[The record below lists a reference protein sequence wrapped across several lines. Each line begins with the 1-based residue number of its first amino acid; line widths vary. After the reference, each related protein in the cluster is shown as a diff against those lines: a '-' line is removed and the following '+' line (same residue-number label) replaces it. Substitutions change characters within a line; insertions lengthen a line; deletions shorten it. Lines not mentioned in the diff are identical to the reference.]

1 MSGLD
6 EVGERDGWRC
16 WICDEKVD
24 PRTSVNDPR
33 GPSIDSYFTASKS
46 VKSGKSGTLKGGGER
61 LAHRA
66 CNTKKGA
73 VTPVIRWP
81 DRLLVS
87 DPAVLLT
94 TVDRLERK
102 GGREIVG
109 RCPSQGDAEATATWL
124 TDRLSRLAPGLQVAS
139 KVEAGG
145 GQYLVALV
153 ADRAARR

>member
-1 MSGLD
+1 M
-6 EVGERDGWRC
+6 
-16 WICDEKVD
+16 
-24 PRTSVNDPR
+24 NDPR
-33 GPSIDSYFTASKS
+33 GPSIDSYFTAAKS
-46 VKSGKSGTLKGGGER
+46 AKSAKQTTQTTPKGGGER

-66 CNTKKGA
+66 CNTRKGA
-73 VTPVIRWP
+73 VTPAIRWP
-81 DRLLVS
+81 ERLLVS

-124 TDRLSRLAPGLQVAS
+124 TDRLSRLAPGLPVTS
-139 KVEAGG
+139 TVEAGG

>member
-1 MSGLD
+1 
-6 EVGERDGWRC
+6 
-16 WICDEKVD
+16 
-24 PRTSVNDPR
+24 VNDPR
-33 GPSIDSYFTASKS
+33 GPSIDSYFTAAKS
-46 VKSGKSGTLKGGGER
+46 AKSAKQTTQTTPKGGGER

-66 CNTKKGA
+66 CNTRKGA

-109 RCPSQGDAEATATWL
+109 RCPSQGDADETATWL
-124 TDRLSRLAPGLQVAS
+124 ADRLSRLAPALPVTS

-153 ADRAARR
+153 AARH

>member
-1 MSGLD
+1 VSGLD

-24 PRTSVNDPR
+24 RRTSVNDPR
-33 GPSIDSYFTASKS
+33 GPSIDSYFIAAKS
-46 VKSGKSGTLKGGGER
+46 GKPGKSGTPKSGVER

-66 CNTKKGA
+66 CNTRKGA

-87 DPAVLLT
+87 EPAVLLT

-109 RCPSQGDAEATATWL
+109 RCPSQRDAEEAAIWL
-124 TDRLSRLAPGLQVAS
+124 ADRLSRLAPALPVMT

-145 GQYLVALV
+145 GQHLVVLGV
-153 ADRAARR
+153 ARR

>member
-33 GPSIDSYFTASKS
+33 GPSIDSYFTAAKS
-46 VKSGKSGTLKGGGER
+46 VKSAKGKGGVER

-66 CNTKKGA
+66 CNTRKGA
-73 VTPVIRWP
+73 ITPVIRWP

-94 TVDRLERK
+94 TVDRLKRRS
-102 GGREIVG
+102 GREIVG
-109 RCPSQGDAEATATWL
+109 RCPSQGDAEQTATWL
-124 TDRLSRLAPGLQVAS
+124 ADRLSRLAPGLPVTTR
-139 KVEAGG
+139 VEVGG
-145 GQYLVALV
+145 GQYLVALAV
-153 ADRAARR
+153 ARR

>member
-1 MSGLD
+1 MSGLA
-6 EVGERDGWRC
+6 EVGERDGWHC
-16 WICDEKVD
+16 WICDERVD
-24 PRTSVNDPR
+24 RSTSVNDPR
-33 GPSIDSYFTASKS
+33 GPSIDSYFTAAKS
-46 VKSGKSGTLKGGGER
+46 VRSAKGKSGVER

-66 CNTKKGA
+66 CNTRKGA

-87 DPAVLLT
+87 EPAVLLT

-109 RCPSQGDAEATATWL
+109 RCPSLGDAEEAANWL
-124 TDRLSRLAPGLQVAS
+124 ADRLSRLAPALSVMT

-145 GQYLVALV
+145 GQYLLALV
-153 ADRAARR
+153 VARH

>member
-1 MSGLD
+1 MSALD

-24 PRTSVNDPR
+24 PSTSVNDPR
-33 GPSIDSYFTASKS
+33 GPSIDSYFTAG
-46 VKSGKSGTLKGGGER
+46 KSGKSKGGVER

-81 DRLLVS
+81 ERLLVS

-94 TVDRLERK
+94 SVDRLERK

-109 RCPSQGDAEATATWL
+109 RCPSQRDAEATATWL
-124 TDRLSRLAPGLQVAS
+124 VERLSRLAPGLQVAS

-153 ADRAARR
+153 ADRGARR

>member
-24 PRTSVNDPR
+24 PGTSVNDPR
-33 GPSIDSYFTASKS
+33 GPSIDSYFTAGKS
-46 VKSGKSGTLKGGGER
+46 VRSGKSGRSTTPKAGVER
-61 LAHRA
+61 LAHRS

-81 DRLLVS
+81 ESLLVS

-94 TVDRLERK
+94 
-102 GGREIVG
+102 
-109 RCPSQGDAEATATWL
+109 
-124 TDRLSRLAPGLQVAS
+124 
-139 KVEAGG
+139 
-145 GQYLVALV
+145 
-153 ADRAARR
+153 

>member
-1 MSGLD
+1 MSGLA

-16 WICDEKVD
+16 WICDERVD
-24 PRTSVNDPR
+24 RSTSVNDPR

-46 VKSGKSGTLKGGGER
+46 GKSAKGKSGVER

-66 CNTKKGA
+66 CNTRKGA

-87 DPAVLLT
+87 EPAVLLT

-109 RCPSQGDAEATATWL
+109 RCPSLGDAEEAANWL
-124 TDRLSRLAPGLQVAS
+124 ADRLSRLAPGLPVTS
-139 KVEAGG
+139 TVEAGG
-145 GQYLVALV
+145 GQHLVVLAV
-153 ADRAARR
+153 ARR

>member
-1 MSGLD
+1 VSGLA

-16 WICDEKVD
+16 WICDERVD
-24 PRTSVNDPR
+24 RSTSVNDPR

-46 VKSGKSGTLKGGGER
+46 GKSAKGKSGVER

-66 CNTKKGA
+66 CNTRKGA

-87 DPAVLLT
+87 EPAVLLT

-109 RCPSQGDAEATATWL
+109 RCPSLGDAEEAANWL
-124 TDRLSRLAPGLQVAS
+124 ADRLSRLAPALSVMT

-145 GQYLVALV
+145 GQHLLALV
-153 ADRAARR
+153 VAPH

>member
-1 MSGLD
+1 MSGLA

-16 WICDEKVD
+16 WICDERVD
-24 PRTSVNDPR
+24 RSTSVNDPR
-33 GPSIDSYFTASKS
+33 GPSIDSYFIAAKS
-46 VKSGKSGTLKGGGER
+46 GKPGKSGTPKSGVER

-66 CNTKKGA
+66 CNTRKGA

-87 DPAVLLT
+87 EPAALLT

-109 RCPSQGDAEATATWL
+109 RCPGQGDAEETATWL
-124 TDRLSRLAPGLQVAS
+124 ADRLARLAPGLPVTS
-139 KVEAGG
+139 TVEAGG
-145 GQYLVALV
+145 GQHLVVLAV
-153 ADRAARR
+153 ARR

>member
-1 MSGLD
+1 M
-6 EVGERDGWRC
+6 
-16 WICDEKVD
+16 
-24 PRTSVNDPR
+24 
-33 GPSIDSYFTASKS
+33 
-46 VKSGKSGTLKGGGER
+46 KSGVER

-66 CNTKKGA
+66 CNTRKGA

-87 DPAVLLT
+87 EPAALLT

-109 RCPSQGDAEATATWL
+109 RCPSLGDAEEAAIWL
-124 TDRLSRLAPGLQVAS
+124 ADRLSRLAPALSVMT

-145 GQYLVALV
+145 GQYLLALV
-153 ADRAARR
+153 VARH